1 MEKTCNTSI
10 VKNYIRDYIA
20 KNKLQPGAVL
30 PSEGQI
36 AEEPDIGRTSVRE
49 ATRALESIGLIEIRK
64 GKGLILRSFNL
75 DAVLDIF
82 SYGFILDNSMLFDLY
97 EIRRMIEC
105 SLMPHVIENINDVV
119 ISQCE
124 MILAEWAFLVQ
135 KGEAVHEMDRKF
147 HDALYAPAGNKLLI
161 GLCDIFWTSFKQ
173 AEDNGLIIRYFPD
186 NKDDALSVLEQHRQI
201 LNAIKERDVKK
212 SSSLMYQHFRS
223 LEIPEK
229 SKRS

>member
-1 MEKTCNTSI
+1 M
-10 VKNYIRDYIA
+10 V
-20 KNKLQPGAVL
+20 
-30 PSEGQI
+30 
-36 AEEPDIGRTSVRE
+36 
-49 ATRALESIGLIEIRK
+49 
-64 GKGLILRSFNL
+64 
-75 DAVLDIF
+75 
-82 SYGFILDNSMLFDLY
+82 
-97 EIRRMIEC
+97 
-105 SLMPHVIENINDVV
+105 
-119 ISQCE
+119 
-124 MILAEWAFLVQ
+124 
-135 KGEAVHEMDRKF
+135 
-147 HDALYAPAGNKLLI
+147 NKLLI